1 MPQVSLDVFEGLE
14 LAAVFLAATLREAR
28 RAEALLTERG
38 VNYVVKTEQF
48 GHSLLGSPR
57 VGAVFYVQVSQAEYC
72 GSQLV
77 AAGLGLGVL
86 AD

>member
-1 MPQVSLDVFEGLE
+1 MPQVSPDVFGGQE
-14 LAAVFLAATLREAR
+14 LAAVYLAATLRDAR

-48 GHSLLGSPR
+48 GHSLFGSPR
-57 VGAVFYVQVSQAEYC
+57 VGAVFYVQVSQADYC

-77 AAGLGLGVL
+77 AAGLGQGVL
-86 AD
+86 ID

>member
-1 MPQVSLDVFEGLE
+1 M
-14 LAAVFLAATLREAR
+14 AAVFLAATLREAR

-38 VNYVVKTEQF
+38 VNYVVKAEQF

-57 VGAVFYVQVSQAEYC
+57 VGAIFYVQVSQAEYC

-86 AD
+86 ID

>member
-1 MPQVSLDVFEGLE
+1 MPQVSPDVFGGQVLTG
-14 LAAVFLAATLREAR
+14 VFLAATLKEAR
-28 RAEALLTERG
+28 GAEALLTKRG

-86 AD
+86 ID

>member
-1 MPQVSLDVFEGLE
+1 MPQVSPDVFGGQE

-38 VNYVVKTEQF
+38 VNYIVKTEQF
-48 GHSLLGSPR
+48 GRSLFGSPR
-57 VGAVFYVQVSQAEYC
+57 MGAVFYVQVSRAEYC

-77 AAGLGLGVL
+77 AAGLERGVL
-86 AD
+86 IG

>member
-1 MPQVSLDVFEGLE
+1 MPQVSQDEFGGQE

-48 GHSLLGSPR
+48 GRSLLGSPR
-57 VGAVFYVQVSQAEYC
+57 VGAVFYVQLSQAEYC

-77 AAGLGLGVL
+77 AAGFGRGVL
-86 AD
+86 VD

>member
-1 MPQVSLDVFEGLE
+1 MPQVSPDVFGGQA

-38 VNYVVKTEQF
+38 VNYIIKTEQF

-57 VGAVFYVQVSQAEYC
+57 VGAVFYVQVSQADYC

-77 AAGLGLGVL
+77 AAGLGRGVL
-86 AD
+86 ID

>member
-1 MPQVSLDVFEGLE
+1 MFGGQE

-57 VGAVFYVQVSQAEYC
+57 VGAVFYVQVSQVDYC

-77 AAGLGLGVL
+77 AAGLGRGVL
-86 AD
+86 ID

>member
-1 MPQVSLDVFEGLE
+1 MPQVSPDVFGGQE

-77 AAGLGLGVL
+77 AAGLGRGVL
-86 AD
+86 ID

>member
-1 MPQVSLDVFEGLE
+1 MPQVSPDVFGGQE
-14 LAAVFLAATLREAR
+14 LAAVFLASTLREAR
-28 RAEALLTERG
+28 RVEALLTERG

-57 VGAVFYVQVSQAEYC
+57 VGAVFYVQVSQVDYC

-77 AAGLGLGVL
+77 AAGLGRGVL
-86 AD
+86 ID

>member
-72 GSQLV
+72 GSQLAV
-77 AAGLGLGVL
+77 AGLGRGVL
-86 AD
+86 ID

>member
-1 MPQVSLDVFEGLE
+1 MPQVSLDVFGGQE

-57 VGAVFYVQVSQAEYC
+57 VGAVFYVQVSQVDYC

-77 AAGLGLGVL
+77 AAGLGRGVL
-86 AD
+86 ID